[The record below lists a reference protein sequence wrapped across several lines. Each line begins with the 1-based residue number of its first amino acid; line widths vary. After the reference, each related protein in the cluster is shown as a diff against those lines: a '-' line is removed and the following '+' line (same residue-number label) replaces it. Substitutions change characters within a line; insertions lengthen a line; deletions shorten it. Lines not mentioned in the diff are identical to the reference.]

1 MFVCIKGTLTD
12 GHLYAGRAAERGAAA
27 VVCSEE
33 IDVPAQVTVIKVED
47 TKKALA
53 LMAASLYGWP
63 AEEMK
68 IIGVTGTKGK
78 TTTTYMIKGMLE
90 EAGIKTGY
98 KSSP

>member
-53 LMAASLYGWP
+53 LMAASCGETQKVVNKKPLPKAFGEP
-63 AEEMK
+63 
-68 IIGVTGTKGK
+68 
-78 TTTTYMIKGMLE
+78 
-90 EAGIKTGY
+90 
-98 KSSP
+98 

>member
-47 TKKALA
+47 TKKPWL
-53 LMAASLYGWP
+53 
-63 AEEMK
+63 
-68 IIGVTGTKGK
+68 
-78 TTTTYMIKGMLE
+78 
-90 EAGIKTGY
+90 
-98 KSSP
+98 